1 MYYMNIPNRA
11 TTNSTSRF
19 PPRHVEKKPDRT
31 DRKGARVT
39 IVAGRFIEESGME
52 SGDRSA
58 WTSSANAKGSAKS
71 RESQNWRSSI
81 RPCWTLQNYEL
92 RNKKPRLAIGG
103 SRVPSPSADFLYNLH
118 FLAREFFIR
127 LIWEVGMAS
136 PPTEKSKLKCFI
148 ARA

>member
-31 DRKGARVT
+31 ERKGARVT

-92 RNKKPRLAIGG
+92 RNKKPRLG
-103 SRVPSPSADFLYNLH
+103 SVVQGCLPPSADFLYNLH
-118 FLAREFFIR
+118 FFAREFFIR
-127 LIWEVGMAS
+127 LIWGS
-136 PPTEKSKLKCFI
+136 GWHLPQRK
-148 ARA
+148 RRN